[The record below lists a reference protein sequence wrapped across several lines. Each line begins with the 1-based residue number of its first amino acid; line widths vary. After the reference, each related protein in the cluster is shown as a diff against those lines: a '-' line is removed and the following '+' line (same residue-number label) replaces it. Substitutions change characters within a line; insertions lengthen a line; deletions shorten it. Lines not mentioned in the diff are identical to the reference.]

1 MWNESRIKNKW
12 RMGEREIAYT
22 INFLWKSRSMLYN
35 VLCVRQPII
44 NNLFGQLMSHVVF
57 RYIFFCF
64 YFERGKKNQFSFHD
78 CKILNVWFDTEDMN
92 LKIVCNYLINF
103 FTNYYFFILSRSFFP
118 DTFINIL
125 KDNYWCK

>member
-57 RYIFFCF
+57 RYIFFVF
-64 YFERGKKNQFSFHD
+64 ISREEKNQFSFHD